1 LVSHGAERNDLDVPW
16 YRAITGGYGKF
27 KRSVGQVQQT
37 KIGFNQTECENF
49 IFDFQIHPTRTPP
62 AATRPDARIRSPEIC
77 LRGRLTDEG
86 VECPA
91 LRGPDGRLYTL
102 KAAPGAAPAAGELC
116 VCGWV
121 AELSNCMQGT
131 TIVVTR
137 IGPPDGCP

>member
-1 LVSHGAERNDLDVPW
+1 MVAVGFTCSVLVACAGTAPDGSARSATERN
-16 YRAITGGYGKF
+16 
-27 KRSVGQVQQT
+27 Q
-37 KIGFNQTECENF
+37 
-49 IFDFQIHPTRTPP
+49 
-62 AATRPDARIRSPEIC
+62 AASRLNTASPEIC

-102 KAAPGAAPAAGELC
+102 IADPGAAPAAGELC

-121 AELSNCMQGT
+121 AELSSCMQGT